1 MIYQKSYVPP
11 NTVGFKQGNLGSV
24 FRVGY
29 KAAGQVLS
37 LGNKAKQ
44 FYEKYGAH
52 VPQVAEKVRE
62 LEPYFNKAMEGAAKV
77 TKYFIEKAITQQRH
91 ATTCTSKP
99 VGRQSKQA
107 WRAQTRQTRT
117 AREAGETQTQPRV
130 LVVCRHTNAAIAA
143 TYLQPVWEEGEGV
156 IRGHTRA

>member
-62 LEPYFNKAMEGAAKV
+62 LEPYLNKAMDDGD
-77 TKYFIEKAITQQRH
+77 FIHLVRLHCVVWGHQ
-91 ATTCTSKP
+91 TCG
-99 VGRQSKQA
+99 V
-107 WRAQTRQTRT
+107 RT
-117 AREAGETQTQPRV
+117 P
-130 LVVCRHTNAAIAA
+130 C
-143 TYLQPVWEEGEGV
+143 
-156 IRGHTRA
+156 